1 MKTKDF
7 AVEIVLRLNR
17 LIENENVRKDILKL
31 MRNKI
36 ECSSETADHPYIT
49 VSSFEN
55 KSSKTT
61 DFLGTLGILNGMLET
76 TDFKLAM
83 VVDSSDTELLRFEL
97 IYPTTL

>member
-7 AVEIVLRLNR
+7 AEEIVLRLNR
-17 LIENENVRKDILKL
+17 LLVNENVRKDILNL

-36 ECSSETADHPYIT
+36 QCCQETADHPYIT
-49 VSSFEN
+49 VSSVVDE
-55 KSSKTT
+55 SSKTI
-61 DFLGTLGILNGMLET
+61 DLLGVLGVLNGMLET

-97 IYPTTL
+97 LYPTKS